1 MILKIAF
8 ILLLVVFIVMCIAYR
23 YRNPYKLIMVF
34 GKKGSGKSTLLTKL
48 ALKYQKAGRPVYAN
62 TAVPGCYLINA
73 LDVGFFDIPKN
84 AVIFIDEASMYWD
97 NRNFKNFKK
106 EYQDYFRYQRQYR
119 HTVYLFSQSFDV
131 DKKLRDLCDQM
142 YLVKCYLNVFS
153 VARRVNKTITIVH
166 ADSGGTGESHIADDL
181 AFDSLFFFWAG
192 SVRITWIPKYTKFFK
207 SYNPPPLPEGKEPVL
222 CPPAV
227 RVKKDWRYYVLLSR
241 MVLFSV
247 RTIFFSLP
255 VVKKCQSVI
264 EKAKV
269 WIGSRNR

>member
-1 MILKIAF
+1 
-8 ILLLVVFIVMCIAYR
+8 MCIAYK

-48 ALKYQKAGRPVYAN
+48 ALRYQKAGRPVYAN

-73 LDVGFFDIPKN
+73 RELGFHHIPEN

-97 NRNFKNFKK
+97 NRNFKNFKT
-106 EYQDYFRYQRQYR
+106 EYQNYFRYQRQYR

-142 YLVKCYLNVFS
+142 YLVTCMGNIFS

-181 AFDSLFFFWAG
+181 RFDSILLFWAG
-192 SVRITWIPKYTKFFK
+192 SVRLTWIPKYTRYFK
-207 SYNPPPLPEGKEPVL
+207 SYNPPPLPQGKEAVL
-222 CPPAV
+222 CPAV
-227 RVKKDWRYYVLLSR
+227 VLPKRGLKDYVEIGNLVLSGLWLR
-241 MVLFSV
+241 LVST
-247 RTIFFSLP
+247 RCGQIIQETIQ
-255 VVKKCQSVI
+255 KIKTRQ
-264 EKAKV
+264 
-269 WIGSRNR
+269 G